1 MPWRPTWNHFRPP
14 SPRGAPHS
22 PPLFTLRTTLH
33 SCRLAPAGRQWGA
46 RLGKRKS
53 RKAAQAPT
61 RKVPK
66 LDTTFNC
73 PFCNNERSVSAKLCV
88 AAAGGGGGPRTLGP
102 ARPRGPGRAA
112 GAGERAGGAV
122 PPG

>member
-1 MPWRPTWNHFRPP
+1 M
-14 SPRGAPHS
+14 
-22 PPLFTLRTTLH
+22 
-33 SCRLAPAGRQWGA
+33 
-46 RLGKRKS
+46 GKRKS

-112 GAGERAGGAV
+112 GAGERAGGGRPARMNGCPWPQPARE
-122 PPG
+122 PPEPSRCSPGNRPLTASGFGSGTAGTWT

>member
-1 MPWRPTWNHFRPP
+1 M
-14 SPRGAPHS
+14 
-22 PPLFTLRTTLH
+22 
-33 SCRLAPAGRQWGA
+33 
-46 RLGKRKS
+46 GKRKS

-88 AAAGGGGGPRTLGP
+88 AAAAGGGGALEPSGPRGPAGRAGLPAPGSGRGGPSRPDERMSLAPAGPGAPRTLAP
-102 ARPRGPGRAA
+102 L
-112 GAGERAGGAV
+112 AGEPAADRERVRSGTAGTWT
-122 PPG
+122 

>member
-1 MPWRPTWNHFRPP
+1 M
-14 SPRGAPHS
+14 
-22 PPLFTLRTTLH
+22 
-33 SCRLAPAGRQWGA
+33 
-46 RLGKRKS
+46 GKRKS

-88 AAAGGGGGPRTLGP
+88 AGGGPRTLGP
-102 ARPRGPGRAA
+102 RAARRAGPGRRRR
-112 GAGERAGGAV
+112 GAGGGGRPARMDGCPWPQPAREPPEPSRIPRTLAHPAEPAADRERVRSGTAGTWT
-122 PPG
+122 

>member
-1 MPWRPTWNHFRPP
+1 M
-14 SPRGAPHS
+14 
-22 PPLFTLRTTLH
+22 
-33 SCRLAPAGRQWGA
+33 
-46 RLGKRKS
+46 GKRKS

-112 GAGERAGGAV
+112 GAGEQAGGAV

>member
-1 MPWRPTWNHFRPP
+1 M
-14 SPRGAPHS
+14 
-22 PPLFTLRTTLH
+22 
-33 SCRLAPAGRQWGA
+33 
-46 RLGKRKS
+46 GKRKS

-88 AAAGGGGGPRTLGP
+88 AAAGGGGGPPNPRARAAPRAGPGCRRRGAGGGGRP
-102 ARPRGPGRAA
+102 ARMNGCPWPQPAREPPEPSRRSPGNRPLTAS
-112 GAGERAGGAV
+112 GFGSGTTGTWT
-122 PPG
+122 